1 MDIFYEIHSLRN
13 QRGEG
18 KEKEYVVLRNGR
30 PMSDEEMESSIE
42 ASCTLT
48 KADVR
53 GLWAAFRE
61 LALEELSKGHRVHL
75 PGIGWLSLSVGLD
88 KRAREKDY
96 KIKGSDIRLRGI
108 HFLPEHK
115 LREEVSR
122 SVSFKRSAYSTESVG
137 YETEQLWARL
147 EEWFSRQGAIN
158 CSTMEKEF
166 GLSRYKAT
174 KWLRLFVG
182 QGRLRKAGT
191 NRNHVYLPKTEKG

>member
-61 LALEELSKGHRVHL
+61 LALEELSKGHRVRVAVAF
-75 PGIGWLSLSVGLD
+75 GWPRQAGKGERLQNQG
-88 KRAREKDY
+88 KRHPTAR
-96 KIKGSDIRLRGI
+96 
-108 HFLPEHK
+108 HPFP
-115 LREEVSR
+115 
-122 SVSFKRSAYSTESVG
+122 A
-137 YETEQLWARL
+137 
-147 EEWFSRQGAIN
+147 
-158 CSTMEKEF
+158 
-166 GLSRYKAT
+166 
-174 KWLRLFVG
+174 
-182 QGRLRKAGT
+182 
-191 NRNHVYLPKTEKG
+191 